1 MGKYSQY
8 TSFYLLLYAK
18 KKKSSVPLGPCRK
31 IEKATLLSSDK
42 KIYEP
47 S

>member
-18 KKKSSVPLGPCRK
+18 KKSHQCLWAHA
-31 IEKATLLSSDK
+31 EK
-42 KIYEP
+42 
-47 S
+47 